1 MEYVFLFFFFFQAE
15 DGIRDLIVTGVQ
27 TCALPISTVGS
38 DGMPH
43 VTPVG
48 WSLGQGGDT
57 IEVGGHDMASSKKFR
72 DVASTGRAALV
83 IDEVVP
89 PWKPRGIEV
98 RGRAEVVMEPQPLIR
113 IHPERVRSWGLKDTS

>member
-1 MEYVFLFFFFFQAE
+1 MASFTAAELTFLRSVRLLGRVA
-15 DGIRDLIVTGVQ
+15 
-27 TCALPISTVGS
+27 TVGS

-113 IHPERVRSWGLKDTS
+113 IHPERVRSWGLKDTSA